1 MRVHLNAKNRL
12 FTFEALNG
20 ESILYAG
27 MRHGLELPY
36 GCATGTCGTCKAKS
50 REGRCVSTW
59 PDAPGN
65 RVGQQDRDD
74 LLMCQCTPLEDVTLD
89 TTVAV
94 HEADPG
100 SCLPH
105 YATGWIAAES
115 VLAPGV
121 MAFSLELDR
130 PMNYE
135 AGQFVALQVPGIA
148 GYRVYSM
155 TNFAPSAGRID
166 LVVKRKPGG
175 HFSDW
180 LFGPTRDNAR
190 VNVFGPLGRATFSPS
205 LGKNLLIIAGGS
217 GIAGMM
223 AILARATQERYFE
236 RYRGHLFFGVRTWG
250 DRFFLAELAEMQAG
264 FGNRLAV
271 TVALSDEDVPDSA
284 EAAYPGLAFRRGL
297 VHEVAIAAMAGNYTD
312 TRAYVAGPAL
322 AVNAALR
329 ALLRHAKL
337 PAADIRYDKFG

>member
-1 MRVHLNAKNRL
+1 MQVQLNARNRL
-12 FTFEALNG
+12 FTFEVLNG

-36 GCATGTCGTCKAKS
+36 GCATGTCGTCKAKC
-50 REGRCVSTW
+50 REGRCASTW

-65 RVGQQDRDD
+65 RVGERDRDD
-74 LLMCQCTPLEDVTLD
+74 LLMCQCTPLEDVVLD
-89 TTVAV
+89 TTATVYK
-94 HEADPG
+94 ADPG
-100 SCLPH
+100 ACLPH

-115 VLAPGV
+115 VLAPDIV
-121 MAFSLELDR
+121 AFSLELDR

-155 TNFAPSAGRID
+155 TNFAPGAGRID

-180 LFGPTRDNAR
+180 LFDPTRDKAR
-190 VNVFGPLGRATFSPS
+190 INVFGPLGRATFSPS

-223 AILARATQERYFE
+223 AILARAVQEHYFE
-236 RYRGHLFFGVRTWG
+236 RHRGDVFFGVRTWE
-250 DRFFLAELAEMQAG
+250 DRFFLAELAEMRTAFANQ
-264 FGNRLAV
+264 LTV
-271 TVALSDEDVPDSA
+271 TVALSDGDVPDRA
-284 EAAYPGLAFRRGL
+284 EATYPGLGFARGL
-297 VHEVAIAAMAGNYTD
+297 VHDVAIAAMSGNCAN
-312 TRAYVAGPAL
+312 TRAYVAGPAA
-322 AVNAALR
+322 AVNATLR
-329 ALLRHAKL
+329 SLLRHAKL
-337 PAADIRYDKFG
+337 PPADIRYDKFE